1 MFGLRLLS
9 LPAEAQKAAQS
20 DVKPKSSA
28 SHKAP
33 MHPGTLTLYS
43 HERPKPRHP
52 AHSYTRP
59 PFYQP
64 TRIHNTFM
72 GPRYY

>member
-1 MFGLRLLS
+1 
-9 LPAEAQKAAQS
+9 
-20 DVKPKSSA
+20 
-28 SHKAP
+28 
-33 MHPGTLTLYS
+33 MHPDTLTLYS

-72 GPRYY
+72 GPRYYEYSDS